1 MNRLFEKITGVG
13 ENEPS
18 KHLIVSIDEFIF
30 VRNIKDEIHLLL
42 YTQKR
47 VALTCFDLLTYPNT
61 YRHVLADYRCQFFN

>member
-1 MNRLFEKITGVG
+1 MKRLFEKITGVG
-13 ENEPS
+13 ENVPS
-18 KHLIVSIDEFIF
+18 KHLIVSIEEFIF
-30 VRNIKDEIHLLL
+30 VRNIKDEIHLLP